1 MQDFRV
7 KINDRVEVIKDEKAY
22 KSLIVDIQDD
32 FLKINLPV
40 NDGNYLMLHSNEK
53 IEMNSYLDD
62 GRCYKFYTTV
72 ISRGK
77 ENNIIYYKMSLPFDI
92 EKIQRRNFFRVD
104 LTNIVEYKKITLV
117 EEEDFENIP
126 YKKGIMVDLSAGG
139 LKLKIREHVKN
150 DDLLLVKMM
159 LNETELNLKCDIVRI
174 QDTEDKE
181 QLCGLRFRDIIPA
194 QSELIV
200 SELFKIMRRQRANS

>member
-1 MQDFRV
+1 VQDFRV

-22 KSLIVDIQDD
+22 KTLIVDIQDD

-117 EEEDFENIP
+117 EEEDFESIP

-139 LKLKIREHVKN
+139 LKLKIRDNIKN
-150 DDLLLVKMM
+150 DDLLLVKMK
-159 LNETELNLKCDIVRI
+159 LNETEMNLKCDIVRI
-174 QDTEDKE
+174 QNTEDKE
-181 QLCGLRFRDIIPA
+181 KLCGLRFRDIIPA

>member
-62 GRCYKFYTTV
+62 GRCYKFYTTI

-117 EEEDFENIP
+117 EEEDFDNIP
-126 YKKGIMVDLSAGG
+126 YKKGVMVDLSAGG
-139 LKLKIREHVKN
+139 LKLKIREKIKN
-150 DDLLLVKMM
+150 GDLLLVKMK
-159 LNETELNLKCDIVRI
+159 LNETEMDLKCDIVRI

-181 QLCGLRFRDIIPA
+181 QLCGLRFIDIVPA

>member
-1 MQDFRV
+1 MHDFRV

-22 KSLIVDIQDD
+22 KSLIVDIHDD

-40 NDGNYLMLHSNEK
+40 NDGNYLMLNSNEK

-62 GRCYKFYTTV
+62 GRCYKFYTTI

-77 ENNIIYYKMSLPFDI
+77 ENNIIYYKMSLPFEI

-104 LTNIVEYKKITLV
+104 LTNTVEYKKITLV
-117 EEEDFENIP
+117 EEEDFESIP

-139 LKLKIREHVKN
+139 LKLKIRDNIKN
-150 DDLLLVKMM
+150 DDLLLVKMK
-159 LNETELNLKCDIVRI
+159 LNETEMNLKCDIVRI
-174 QDTEDKE
+174 QNTEDKE
-181 QLCGLRFRDIIPA
+181 NLCGLRFRDIIPA

>member
-62 GRCYKFYTTV
+62 GRCYKFYTTI

-117 EEEDFENIP
+117 EEEDFDNIP

-139 LKLKIREHVKN
+139 LKLKIRETIKN
-150 DDLLLVKMM
+150 GDLLLVKMK
-159 LNETELNLKCDIVRI
+159 LNETEMNLKCDIVRI

-181 QLCGLRFRDIIPA
+181 QLCGLRFINIAPA

>member
-1 MQDFRV
+1 VQDFKL
-7 KINDRVEVIKDEKAY
+7 KINDRVEVIKDEKGY
-22 KSLIVDIQDD
+22 KALIIDMQDD

-40 NDGNYLMLHSNEK
+40 NDGNYLMLHSSEK
-53 IEMNSYLDD
+53 IEINSYLDD

-77 ENNIIYYKMSLPFDI
+77 ENNIIYYRISLPFGI

-104 LTNIVEYKKITLV
+104 LTEIVEYKKITSV
-117 EEEDFENIP
+117 EEADFDSIP

-139 LKLKIREHVKN
+139 LKLKIRENIKN
-150 DDLLLVKMM
+150 DDLLLVKMN
-159 LNETELNLKCDIVRI
+159 LNQTEMNLKCDIVRI

-181 QLCGLRFRDIIPA
+181 KLCGLRFRDILPA

-200 SELFKIMRRQRANS
+200 GELFKIMRRQRANS